1 MRNLTKILG
10 IGLLAVSL
18 TACGDKDKKG
28 TKNPDGTTNNGGP
41 GGKTSDP
48 TKASAEAKEDFAKA
62 VAVYKSAKSDGKVS
76 GGECEKAAN
85 AFTKV
90 YKTHGKQMAVAQF
103 NAGAVWHECGDT
115 EKAEKIY
122 REVMAN
128 SPKYDLPYNNL
139 GVLYWKKGQDS
150 KALDMFRKG
159 VNANKRQA
167 RAARNNV
174 AGLARNVFRDNQS
187 AEAFKEAESSIQ
199 TVLALDSNNQKAY
212 ENLARLYYDRGI
224 LKDKSYL
231 VLANLV
237 VNQGIRVL
245 KEQKL
250 ESAALYNINGL
261 LILEQDD
268 QVNALKSFKEAVR
281 VNPQH
286 AEANLNI
293 AFISIRFRDYAQAE
307 KSLEIALK
315 NPQYKKN
322 VEAHIALGVAQRG
335 LKKLKDAEKSYN
347 KAAKLDGKDPRPYY
361 NLGVLYQEHLA
372 VTDDIDEAGQ
382 KKAWNTAKKHYNKF
396 ISMSGS
402 NKDMAEKV
410 LLAKDSIANIDESF
424 DIMAEMKRLEAE
436 AAKMAKLQEEQDR
449 KERERLLKLEQ
460 QAMDA
465 ANQPAAPPADAPKD
479 DAKKDGAK

>member
-1 MRNLTKILG
+1 MRNLTKFLG
-10 IGLLAVSL
+10 IGLLAISL
-18 TACGDKDKKG
+18 SACGDKDKKDS
-28 TKNPDGTTNNGGP
+28 KNPDGTTTGP
-41 GGKTSDP
+41 GGKSSDP
-48 TKASAEAKEDFAKA
+48 AKASAEAKEDFAKA
-62 VAVYKSAKSDGKVS
+62 VATYKSAKADGKVS
-76 GGECEKAAN
+76 GGECDKAAG

-103 NAGAVWHECGDT
+103 NAGAVWHECGDS

-122 REVMAN
+122 REVMAAN
-128 SPKYDLPYNNL
+128 PKYDLPYNNL
-139 GVLYWKKGQDS
+139 GVIYWKKGQDS

-167 RAARNNV
+167 KAARNNV
-174 AGLARNVFRDNQS
+174 AGLARNVFRTNQS

-199 TVLALDSNNQKAY
+199 TVLALDSNNQVAY
-212 ENLARLYYDRGI
+212 ENLARLYYDRGL
-224 LKDKSYL
+224 LKDKSYF

-250 ESAALYNINGL
+250 ESSALYNINGL
-261 LILEQDD
+261 LILQQDD
-268 QVNALKSFKEAVR
+268 QVNALKSFKEATR
-281 VNPQH
+281 VTPSH

-307 KSLEIALK
+307 KSFEIALK
-315 NPQYKKN
+315 NPLYKKN
-322 VEAHIALGVAQRG
+322 IEAYIALGVAQRG

-347 KAAKLDGKDPRPYY
+347 KAAKLNSKDPRPYY
-361 NLGVLYQEHLA
+361 NLGILYQEHFA

-396 ISMSGS
+396 ISMSGG
-402 NKDMAEKV
+402 NKAMAEKV
-410 LLAKDSIANIDESF
+410 LVAKDSIANIDESF
-424 DIMAEMKRLEAE
+424 DIMKQMKILEAE
-436 AAKMAKLQEEQDR
+436 AAKMAKLQAEQDR

-465 ANQPAAPPADAPKD
+465 ANAPAAPPADAPKD
-479 DAKKDGAK
+479 GAK

>member
-10 IGLLAVSL
+10 IGLLAISL
-18 TACGDKDKKG
+18 SACGDKGKKD
-28 TKNPDGTTNNGGP
+28 TKNPGGTTTNGP
-41 GGKTSDP
+41 GGKTVDP

-62 VAVYKSAKSDGKVS
+62 VAVYKSAKSDGKLS
-76 GGECEKAAN
+76 GGDCEKAAN
-85 AFTKV
+85 AFAQV
-90 YKTHGKQMAVAQF
+90 YKDHGKQMAVAQF
-103 NAGAVWHECGDT
+103 NVGAVWHECGDT
-115 EKAEKIY
+115 EKAEKVY
-122 REVMAN
+122 REAMAKN
-128 SPKYDLPYNNL
+128 PKYDLPYNNL
-139 GVLYWKKGQDS
+139 GVLYWKKGQES

-159 VNANKRQA
+159 VEANKRQA
-167 RAARNNV
+167 TAARNNV
-174 AGLARNVFRDNQS
+174 AGLARNVFLTNKS
-187 AEAFKEAESSIQ
+187 AEAFKEAETSIQ
-199 TVLALDSNNQKAY
+199 TVLALDSNNQVAY

-245 KEQKL
+245 KEQKI
-250 ESAALYNINGL
+250 ESAELYNLNGL

-281 VNPQH
+281 VAPNH

-315 NPQYKKN
+315 DPQYKKN
-322 VEAHIALGVAQRG
+322 IEAHIALGVAQRG

-347 KAAKLDGKDPRPYY
+347 KAAKIDSGDPRPYY

-372 VTDDIDEAGQ
+372 VTDDIDEEGQ

-396 ISMSGS
+396 ISMAGS

-410 LLAKDSIANIDESF
+410 LVAKDSIANIDESF
-424 DIMAEMKRLEAE
+424 DIMKEMKRLEAE
-436 AAKMAKLQEEQDR
+436 AAKMAKLQEEADR

-465 ANQPAAPPADAPKD
+465 ANSGGGDAAPPADD
-479 DAKKDGAK
+479 KKDGAK